1 MIPIILPMLKL
12 DQSVVVVTASKKLL
26 TSDFFSAV
34 GGEVNHRVTLVGLDE
49 SEVFYSMCMGGK
61 DTSYKTDDLRVNV
74 VLAILQVPKKDP
86 KIAAILMKC
95 TSLPPFTVDVKVR
108 TGLPIFDFT
117 ACIGWMNGAL
127 HPKIYKGYF

>member
-49 SEVFYSMCMGGK
+49 SEVFIRCVWGAR
-61 DTSYKTDDLRVNV
+61 TLVIR
-74 VLAILQVPKKDP
+74 
-86 KIAAILMKC
+86 LM
-95 TSLPPFTVDVKVR
+95 
-108 TGLPIFDFT
+108 IFV
-117 ACIGWMNGAL
+117 
-127 HPKIYKGYF
+127 